1 MIRDEAA
8 PLEAELDIEAGRVI
22 AVASGKGGVGKTW
35 LSITLA
41 QSLATRGHR
50 VLLFDGDF
58 GLANVDIQLGFVPEY
73 DLSDVAAGRVVLGR
87 AIFDFGDGGGN
98 PGGGEAAAG
107 RFGILPGRSGTPV
120 LSGLSVPDLD
130 TMLAAL
136 RGLATYDTIIL
147 DLGAGI
153 DRTIRRLAAWADT
166 LLVVTTDEPTA
177 LTDAYAVLKLHARDR
192 QTMLGD
198 GKVAMDARIVVNQ
211 AASVLGGEKTYATLA
226 RACANFLGRTPPLAG
241 IIRRDPTVRDAI
253 RRQTPLLTRYPNTA
267 AATDIGRLADALRQ
281 QRG

>member
-8 PLEAELDIEAGRVI
+8 PLEADAALGAGRVI

-41 QSLATRGHR
+41 QSLAMRGHR

-73 DLSDVAAGRVVLGR
+73 DLSDVAAGRVALAR
-87 AIFDFGDGGGN
+87 AIVDFTGGGD
-98 PGGGEAAAG
+98 ATTAG

-130 TMLAAL
+130 SMLAAL
-136 RGLATYDTIIL
+136 RGLASYDTIVL

-153 DRTIRRLAAWADT
+153 DRTTRRLAAWADT

-192 QTMLGD
+192 QTMHGD
-198 GKVAMDARIVVNQ
+198 STVEMDARIVVNQ
-211 AASVLGGEKTYATLA
+211 AASVTGGEKTYATLS

-241 IIRRDPTVRDAI
+241 IVRRDPTVRDAI

-267 AATDIGRLADALRQ
+267 AATDIGRLAETLRR